1 MRVGV
6 IGGAGFIGSHV
17 VDKLLEAGH
26 DVTVFDIM
34 RPHRPDVRHVVADI
48 LDASRTTLALAGSY
62 DALYLLAAV
71 SDVNDVFHI
80 PVESAQV
87 NIMAVAH
94 VLEAARRTGARRV
107 ILASTTWVYALADQ
121 EEVDEETPLHLDRVN
136 HIYTA
141 SKLSAE
147 MLCHAYHTL
156 YGVDT
161 TILRYGIP
169 YGPRARLGTV
179 LASFVAR
186 ALQGQPIT
194 IHGDGQQWRSLV
206 AVEDLAVGN
215 VAALQNV
222 AENQTYNLDGP
233 ERVEVCRIAQKVRQF
248 FPKLEIR
255 YADGRPGDLPPKVV
269 SSRKAFAHLGWKP
282 QIAFE
287 EGAERYIKWAEEN
300 TMSGRPSRAWAA
312 PPGGELAA
320 NHPGWTQPQ

>member
-48 LDASRTTLALAGSY
+48 LDASRTTVALAGRY

-94 VLEAARRTGARRV
+94 VLEAARRTGAGRV
-107 ILASTTWVYALADQ
+107 ILASTTWVYALAEP
-121 EEVDEETPLHLDRVN
+121 EEVDEETPLHPDRVN

-156 YGVDT
+156 YGVDM

-179 LASFVAR
+179 LANFVSK
-186 ALQGQPIT
+186 ALKGESIT
-194 IHGDGQQWRSLV
+194 IQGDGRQWRSLV

-215 VAALQNV
+215 VAALQS
-222 AENQTYNLDGP
+222 AAQNQTYNLDGP
-233 ERVEVCRIAQKVRQF
+233 ERVEIRRVAEKVRQF
-248 FPKLEIR
+248 FPEVEIQ
-255 YADGRPGDLPPKVV
+255 YADGRRGDLPPKVV
-269 SSRKAFAHLGWKP
+269 SSQKALAQLGWTP
-282 QIAFE
+282 QIGFE
-287 EGAERYIKWAEEN
+287 EGAERYIKWVQES
-300 TMSGRPSRAWAA
+300 TMSERLSRAGAA
-312 PPGGELAA
+312 MPGGAIVSHLSRA
-320 NHPGWTQPQ
+320 QP

>member
-1 MRVGV
+1 VRVGV

-17 VDKLLEAGH
+17 VDKLLEARH

-48 LDASRTTLALAGSY
+48 LDASRTTVALAGGY

-71 SDVNDVFHI
+71 SDVNDVLHI

-107 ILASTTWVYALADQ
+107 ILASTTWVYALAEQ

-136 HIYTA
+136 HLYTA

-147 MLCHAYHTL
+147 MLCHAYHKL

-186 ALQGQPIT
+186 ALQGQPIV
-194 IHGDGQQWRSLV
+194 IHGDGTQWRSLV
-206 AVEDLAVGN
+206 AVEDLALGN
-215 VAALQNV
+215 VAALQN
-222 AENQTYNLDGP
+222 AAKNQIYNLDGP
-233 ERVEVCRIAQKVRQF
+233 ERIEVRRIAEKVRQF
-248 FPKLEIR
+248 FPEVEIH
-255 YADGRPGDLPPKVV
+255 YAEGRPGDLRPKLV
-269 SSRKAFAHLGWKP
+269 SSRKAFAQLGWKP
-282 QIAFE
+282 QVVFE
-287 EGAERYIKWAEEN
+287 EGAERYVKWAEEN
-300 TMSGRPSRAWAA
+300 TMFRRPSRTGVPLGGTTGGIHQIWAR
-312 PPGGELAA
+312 P
-320 NHPGWTQPQ
+320 

>member
-1 MRVGV
+1 VRVGV

-48 LDASRTTLALAGSY
+48 LDASRTTVALAGRY

-94 VLEAARRTGARRV
+94 VLEAARRTGAGRV
-107 ILASTTWVYALADQ
+107 ILASTTWVYALAEPDD
-121 EEVDEETPLHLDRVN
+121 VDEETPLHPDRVN

-156 YGVDT
+156 YGVDM

-179 LASFVAR
+179 LANFVSK
-186 ALQGQPIT
+186 ALKGEPIT
-194 IHGDGQQWRSLV
+194 IQGDGRQWRSLV
-206 AVEDLAVGN
+206 AVEDLAIGN
-215 VAALQNV
+215 VAALQSAAKN
-222 AENQTYNLDGP
+222 ETYNLDGP
-233 ERVEVCRIAQKVRQF
+233 ERVEIRRVAEKVRQF
-248 FPKLEIR
+248 FPELEIQ
-255 YADGRPGDLPPKVV
+255 YADGRRGDLPPKVV
-269 SSRKAFAHLGWKP
+269 SSQKAFAHLGWKP
-282 QIAFE
+282 QIGFE
-287 EGAERYIKWAEEN
+287 EGAERYVKWVQKS
-300 TMSGRPSRAWAA
+300 TMSERLSRAGAA
-312 PPGGELAA
+312 LPGGAIVSHLSRA
-320 NHPGWTQPQ
+320 

>member
-34 RPHRPDVRHVVADI
+34 RPDRRDVRHVVADI
-48 LDASRTTLALAGSY
+48 QDASRTTVALAGRY
-62 DALYLLAAV
+62 DVVYLLAAV

-94 VLEAARRTGARRV
+94 VLEAARRTGAGRV
-107 ILASTTWVYALADQ
+107 ILASTTWVYALAEAD
-121 EEVDEETPLHLDRVN
+121 EVDEDTPLRPDRIN
-136 HIYTA
+136 HVYTA

-156 YGVDT
+156 YGVDM

-179 LASFVAR
+179 LASFVSR
-186 ALQGQPIT
+186 ALQGQPIV
-194 IHGDGQQWRSLV
+194 IDGDGTQWRSLV

-215 VAALQNV
+215 VAALQD
-222 AENQTYNLDGP
+222 AARNQTYNLDGS
-233 ERVEVCRIAQKVRQF
+233 ERIEVRRVAEKVRQF
-248 FPKLEIR
+248 FPELEIQYR
-255 YADGRPGDLPPKVV
+255 ERRSGDLPPKMV
-269 SSRKAFAHLGWKP
+269 SSQRALTQLGWKP
-282 QIAFE
+282 EITFD
-287 EGAERYIKWAEEN
+287 EGAERYIRWMERHA
-300 TMSGRPSRAWAA
+300 SLGHRRRSRAS
-312 PPGGELAA
+312 
-320 NHPGWTQPQ
+320 HR

>member
-17 VDKLLEAGH
+17 VDKLLDAGH

-48 LDASRTTLALAGSY
+48 VDASRTTVALAGRY
-62 DALYLLAAV
+62 DAIYLLAAI

-94 VLEAARRTGARRV
+94 VLEAARRTGAGRV
-107 ILASTTWVYALADQ
+107 ILASTTWVYALADPD
-121 EEVDEETPLHLDRVN
+121 EVDEDTPLRLNRVN
-136 HIYTA
+136 HVYTA

-147 MLCHAYHTL
+147 MLCHSYHTL

-179 LASFVAR
+179 LASFVAL
-186 ALQGQPIT
+186 AMQGRPIV
-194 IHGDGQQWRSLV
+194 IQGDGTQWRSLV
-206 AVEDLAVGN
+206 AVEDLALGN
-215 VAALQNV
+215 VAALQE
-222 AENQTYNLDGP
+222 AAKNQTYNLEGP
-233 ERVEVCRIAQKVRQF
+233 ERIEVRRVAEKVRQF
-248 FPKLEIR
+248 FPEVEIQHTEK
-255 YADGRPGDLPPKVV
+255 RPGDLRPKVV
-269 SSRKAFAHLGWKP
+269 SSRKALAELGWKP
-282 QIAFE
+282 EITFE
-287 EGAERYIKWAEEN
+287 EGAERYIKWVEQ
-300 TMSGRPSRAWAA
+300 SS
-312 PPGGELAA
+312 PPWKRTRL
-320 NHPGWTQPQ
+320 

>member
-1 MRVGV
+1 VRVGV

-48 LDASRTTLALAGSY
+48 LDASRTTVALAGRY

-94 VLEAARRTGARRV
+94 VLEAARRTGAARV
-107 ILASTTWVYALADQ
+107 ILASTTWVYALAEPDD
-121 EEVDEETPLHLDRVN
+121 VDEETPLHPDRVN

-156 YGVDT
+156 YGVDM

-179 LASFVAR
+179 LANFVSK
-186 ALQGQPIT
+186 ALKGEPIT
-194 IHGDGQQWRSLV
+194 IQGDGRQWRSLV
-206 AVEDLAVGN
+206 AVEDLAIGN
-215 VAALQNV
+215 VVALQS
-222 AENQTYNLDGP
+222 AAKNQTYNLDGP
-233 ERVEVCRIAQKVRQF
+233 ERVEIRRVAEKVRQF
-248 FPKLEIR
+248 FPEVEIQ
-255 YADGRPGDLPPKVV
+255 YADGRRGDLPPKVV
-269 SSRKAFAHLGWKP
+269 SSQKAFAHLGWKP
-282 QIAFE
+282 QIGFE
-287 EGAERYIKWAEEN
+287 EGAERYVKWVQKS
-300 TMSGRPSRAWAA
+300 TMSERLSRAGAA
-312 PPGGELAA
+312 LPGGAIVSHLSRA
-320 NHPGWTQPQ
+320 

>member
-1 MRVGV
+1 VRVGV

-48 LDASRTTLALAGSY
+48 LDASRTTVALAGRY

-94 VLEAARRTGARRV
+94 VLEAARRTGAGRV
-107 ILASTTWVYALADQ
+107 ILASTTWVYALAEPD
-121 EEVDEETPLHLDRVN
+121 EVDEETPLHPDRIN
-136 HIYTA
+136 HLYTA

-179 LASFVAR
+179 LANFVSKAIK
-186 ALQGQPIT
+186 GEPIT
-194 IHGDGQQWRSLV
+194 IHGDGRQWRSLV

-215 VAALQNV
+215 VAALQN
-222 AENQTYNLDGP
+222 AAKNETYNLDGP
-233 ERVEVCRIAQKVRQF
+233 ERVEIRRIAATVRQF
-248 FPKLEIR
+248 FPKVQIQYVE
-255 YADGRPGDLPPKVV
+255 GRQGDLPPKVV
-269 SSRKAFAHLGWKP
+269 SSQKAFAHLGWMP
-282 QIAFE
+282 QISFE
-287 EGAERYIKWAEEN
+287 EGAERYVKWVQVRAPEPAMN
-300 TMSGRPSRAWAA
+300 GGAIVSHLSRA
-312 PPGGELAA
+312 
-320 NHPGWTQPQ
+320 

>member
-1 MRVGV
+1 VRIGV

-48 LDASRTTLALAGSY
+48 LDASRTTVALAGRY
-62 DALYLLAAV
+62 DVLYLLAAV

-94 VLEAARRTGARRV
+94 VLEAARRTGAGRV
-107 ILASTTWVYALADQ
+107 ILASTTWVYALAEPDD
-121 EEVDEETPLHLDRVN
+121 VDEETPLHPDRVN

-156 YGVDT
+156 YGVDM

-179 LASFVAR
+179 LANFVSK
-186 ALQGQPIT
+186 ALKGEPIT
-194 IHGDGQQWRSLV
+194 IQGDGRQWRSLV
-206 AVEDLAVGN
+206 AVEDLAIGN
-215 VAALQNV
+215 VAALQS
-222 AENQTYNLDGP
+222 AAKNQTYNLDGP
-233 ERVEVCRIAQKVRQF
+233 ERVEIRHVAEKVRQF
-248 FPKLEIR
+248 FPEVEIQ
-255 YADGRPGDLPPKVV
+255 YADGRRGDLPPKVV
-269 SSRKAFAHLGWKP
+269 SSQKAFAHLGWKP
-282 QIAFE
+282 QIGFE
-287 EGAERYIKWAEEN
+287 EGAERYVKWVQKS
-300 TMSGRPSRAWAA
+300 TMSERLSRAGAA
-312 PPGGELAA
+312 LPAGAIVSHLSRA
-320 NHPGWTQPQ
+320 

>member
-17 VDKLLEAGH
+17 VDKLLDAGH

-34 RPHRPDVRHVVADI
+34 RPHRSDVRHVVADI
-48 LDASRTTLALAGSY
+48 QDASRTTVALAGRY

-71 SDVNDVFHI
+71 SDVNDIFHI

-107 ILASTTWVYALADQ
+107 ILASTTWVYALADA
-121 EEVDEETPLHLDRVN
+121 EEVDEETPLRPDRVN

-179 LASFVAR
+179 LASFVAL
-186 ALQGQPIT
+186 AIQGQPIL
-194 IHGDGQQWRSLV
+194 IQGDGTQWRSLM
-206 AVEDLAVGN
+206 AVEDLALGN
-215 VAALQNV
+215 VAALQD
-222 AENQTYNLDGP
+222 AARNQTYNLDGP
-233 ERVEVCRIAQKVRQF
+233 ERVEVRRVAEKVRQF
-248 FPKLEIR
+248 FPDVEMR
-255 YADGRPGDLPPKVV
+255 YTDKRPGDLRPKIV
-269 SSRKAFAHLGWKP
+269 SSRKALAHLGWKP
-282 QIAFE
+282 AIPFD
-287 EGAERYIKWAEEN
+287 EGAERYIKWAQQ
-300 TMSGRPSRAWAA
+300 SAPLGRPRRTNASTLR
-312 PPGGELAA
+312 PLPVA
-320 NHPGWTQPQ
+320 NHQAWTRL

>member
-17 VDKLLEAGH
+17 VDKLLDAGH

-48 LDASRTTLALAGSY
+48 VDASRTTVALAGRY
-62 DALYLLAAV
+62 DAIYLLAAI

-94 VLEAARRTGARRV
+94 VLEAARRTGAGRV
-107 ILASTTWVYALADQ
+107 ILASTTWVYALADPD
-121 EEVDEETPLHLDRVN
+121 EVDEDTPLRLNRVN
-136 HIYTA
+136 HVYTA

-147 MLCHAYHTL
+147 MLCHSYHTL

-179 LASFVAR
+179 LASFVAL
-186 ALQGQPIT
+186 AMQGRPIV
-194 IHGDGQQWRSLV
+194 IQGDGTQWRSLV
-206 AVEDLAVGN
+206 AVEDLALGN
-215 VAALQNV
+215 VAALQE
-222 AENQTYNLDGP
+222 AAKNQTYNLEGP
-233 ERVEVCRIAQKVRQF
+233 ERIEVRHVAEKVRQF
-248 FPKLEIR
+248 FPDVEIQHTEK
-255 YADGRPGDLPPKVV
+255 RPGDLRPKVV
-269 SSRKAFAHLGWKP
+269 SSRKALTELGWKP
-282 QIAFE
+282 EITFE
-287 EGAERYIKWAEEN
+287 EGAERYIKWVEQ
-300 TMSGRPSRAWAA
+300 SS
-312 PPGGELAA
+312 PP
-320 NHPGWTQPQ
+320 WTRTRL

>member
-34 RPHRPDVRHVVADI
+34 RPHRSDVRHVVADI
-48 LDASRTTLALAGSY
+48 LDASRTTVALAGRY

-94 VLEAARRTGARRV
+94 VLEAARRTGAGRV
-107 ILASTTWVYALADQ
+107 ILASTTWVYALADPEQ
-121 EEVDEETPLHLDRVN
+121 VDEQTPLHPDRVN

-156 YGVDT
+156 YGIDT

-186 ALQGQPIT
+186 ALKGQPIT
-194 IHGDGQQWRSLV
+194 IHGDGRQWRSLV
-206 AVEDLAVGN
+206 AVEDLALGN
-215 VAALQNV
+215 VAALEE
-222 AENQTYNLDGP
+222 AAKNQTYNLDGL
-233 ERVEVCRIAQKVRQF
+233 ERIEIRRIAEKVRQY
-248 FPKLEIR
+248 FPEVKIE
-255 YADGRPGDLPPKVV
+255 YADRRQGDLRPKIV
-269 SSRKAFAHLGWKP
+269 SSQKAFDHLGWKP
-282 QIAFE
+282 QIGFE
-287 EGAERYIKWAEEN
+287 EGAERYVKWVQEN
-300 TMSGRPSRAWAA
+300 TVAERPRRTGA
-312 PPGGELAA
+312 PTSDGTVMARRHVAMRL
-320 NHPGWTQPQ
+320 

>member
-1 MRVGV
+1 VRVGV

-48 LDASRTTLALAGSY
+48 LDASRTTVALAGRY

-80 PVESAQV
+80 PVESTQV

-94 VLEAARRTGARRV
+94 VLEAARRTGAGRV
-107 ILASTTWVYALADQ
+107 ILASTTWVYALAEPDD
-121 EEVDEETPLHLDRVN
+121 VDEETPLHPDRVN

-156 YGVDT
+156 YGVDM

-179 LASFVAR
+179 LANFVSK
-186 ALQGQPIT
+186 ALKGEPIT
-194 IHGDGQQWRSLV
+194 IQGDGRQWRSLV
-206 AVEDLAVGN
+206 AVEDLAIGN
-215 VAALQNV
+215 VAALQSAAKN
-222 AENQTYNLDGP
+222 ETYNLDGP
-233 ERVEVCRIAQKVRQF
+233 ERVEIRRVAEKVRQF
-248 FPKLEIR
+248 FPELEIQ
-255 YADGRPGDLPPKVV
+255 YADGRRGDLPPKVV
-269 SSRKAFAHLGWKP
+269 SSQKAFAHLGWKP
-282 QIAFE
+282 QIGFE
-287 EGAERYIKWAEEN
+287 EGAERYVKWVQKS
-300 TMSGRPSRAWAA
+300 TMSERLSRAGAA
-312 PPGGELAA
+312 LPGGAIVSHLSRA
-320 NHPGWTQPQ
+320 

>member
-1 MRVGV
+1 VRVGV
-6 IGGAGFIGSHV
+6 IGGSGFIGSHV
-17 VDKLLEAGH
+17 VDQLLEAGH

-48 LDASRTTLALAGSY
+48 LNASRTTVALAGSY
-62 DALYLLAAV
+62 DALYLMAAV

-87 NIMAVAH
+87 NIMAVTH

-107 ILASTTWVYALADQ
+107 ILASTTWVYALAEP
-121 EEVDEETPLHLDRVN
+121 EEVDEDTPLRLDRVN
-136 HIYTA
+136 HVYTA

-186 ALQGQPIT
+186 ALQGQPIV
-194 IHGDGQQWRSLV
+194 IQGDGKQWRSLV
-206 AVEDLAVGN
+206 AVEDLALGN
-215 VAALQNV
+215 VAALQD
-222 AENQTYNLDGP
+222 AARNQTYNLDGR
-233 ERVEVCRIAQKVRQF
+233 ERVEVRRIAEKVRQF
-248 FPKLEIR
+248 FPEVEIQ
-255 YADGRPGDLPPKVV
+255 YVDGRPGDLRPKVV
-269 SSRKAFAHLGWKP
+269 SSCKALAHLGWKP
-282 QIAFE
+282 QIVFE
-287 EGAERYIKWAEEN
+287 EGAERYIKWVEEN
-300 TMSGRPSRAWAA
+300 AVSTRPGRAGGVA
-312 PPGGELAA
+312 PRLGPVGRHQA
-320 NHPGWTQPQ
+320 

>member
-48 LDASRTTLALAGSY
+48 VNASRTTVALAGRY

-71 SDVNDVFHI
+71 SDVNDIFHI

-94 VLEAARRTGARRV
+94 VLEAARRTGAGRV
-107 ILASTTWVYALADQ
+107 ILASTTWVYALAEP
-121 EEVDEETPLHLDRVN
+121 EEVDEETPLRPDRVN

-141 SKLSAE
+141 TKLSAE
-147 MLCHAYHTL
+147 MLCHAYHAL
-156 YGVDT
+156 YGLDT

-179 LASFVAR
+179 LARFVAL
-186 ALQGQPIT
+186 ALRGEPIA
-194 IHGDGQQWRSLV
+194 IQGDGLQWRSLV
-206 AVEDLAVGN
+206 AVEDLALGN
-215 VAALQNV
+215 VAALQD
-222 AENQTYNLDGP
+222 AAKNQTYNLDGA
-233 ERVEVCRIAQKVRQF
+233 ERVEVRRIADKVRQF
-248 FPKLEIR
+248 FPDVEMR
-255 YADGRPGDLPPKVV
+255 YTDARPGDLKPKVV
-269 SSRKAFAHLGWKP
+269 SSRKALAHLGWKP
-282 QIAFE
+282 QMGFD
-287 EGAERYIKWAEEN
+287 EGAERYIDWVQQSAAF
-300 TMSGRPSRAWAA
+300 GRHPSRTIASTVRRPPVDGHPAWTR
-312 PPGGELAA
+312 L
-320 NHPGWTQPQ
+320 

>member
-1 MRVGV
+1 VRVGV

-48 LDASRTTLALAGSY
+48 LDASRTTVALAGRY

-94 VLEAARRTGARRV
+94 VLEAARRTGAGRV
-107 ILASTTWVYALADQ
+107 ILASTTWVYALAEPD
-121 EEVDEETPLHLDRVN
+121 EVDEETPLHPDRIN
-136 HIYTA
+136 HLYTA

-156 YGVDT
+156 YGVDM

-179 LASFVAR
+179 LASFVSN
-186 ALQGQPIT
+186 ALKGQPIT
-194 IHGDGQQWRSLV
+194 IQGDGRQWRSLI

-215 VAALQNV
+215 VAALQN
-222 AENQTYNLDGP
+222 AAKNQTYNLDGP
-233 ERVEVCRIAQKVRQF
+233 ERVEIHRVAEKVRQF
-248 FPKLEIR
+248 FPEVEIQ
-255 YADGRPGDLPPKVV
+255 YTDGRRGDLPPKVV
-269 SSRKAFAHLGWKP
+269 SSQKAFAHLGWKP
-282 QIAFE
+282 QIGFE
-287 EGAERYIKWAEEN
+287 EGAERYVKWVQETTLSE
-300 TMSGRPSRAWAA
+300 RLSRAGAA
-312 PPGGELAA
+312 MPGGAIMSHLSRA
-320 NHPGWTQPQ
+320 

>member
-1 MRVGV
+1 VRVGV

-48 LDASRTTLALAGSY
+48 LDASRTTVALAGRY

-80 PVESAQV
+80 PVESTQV

-94 VLEAARRTGARRV
+94 VLEAARRTGAGRV
-107 ILASTTWVYALADQ
+107 ILASTSWVYALAEPD
-121 EEVDEETPLHLDRVN
+121 EVDEETPLHPDRIN
-136 HIYTA
+136 HLYTA

-156 YGVDT
+156 YGVDM

-179 LASFVAR
+179 LANFVSN
-186 ALQGQPIT
+186 ALRGQPIT
-194 IHGDGQQWRSLV
+194 IQGDGRQWRSLI

-215 VAALQNV
+215 VAALQNS
-222 AENQTYNLDGP
+222 AKNQTYNLDGP
-233 ERVEVCRIAQKVRQF
+233 ERVEIRRVAEKVRQF
-248 FPKLEIR
+248 FPEVEIQ
-255 YADGRPGDLPPKVV
+255 YTDGRRGDLPPKVV
-269 SSRKAFAHLGWKP
+269 SSQKAFAHLGWKP
-282 QIAFE
+282 QIGFE
-287 EGAERYIKWAEEN
+287 EGAERYVKWVQETTLSE
-300 TMSGRPSRAWAA
+300 RLSRAGAA
-312 PPGGELAA
+312 MPGGAIMSHLSRA
-320 NHPGWTQPQ
+320 

>member
-1 MRVGV
+1 VRVGV

-48 LDASRTTLALAGSY
+48 LDASRTTVALAGRY

-94 VLEAARRTGARRV
+94 VLEAARRTGAGRV
-107 ILASTTWVYALADQ
+107 ILASTTWVYALAEPD
-121 EEVDEETPLHLDRVN
+121 EVDEETPLHPDRIN
-136 HIYTA
+136 HLYTA

-156 YGVDT
+156 YGVDM

-179 LASFVAR
+179 LANFVSN
-186 ALQGQPIT
+186 ALKGQPIT
-194 IHGDGQQWRSLV
+194 IQGDGRQWRSLV

-215 VAALQNV
+215 VAALQN
-222 AENQTYNLDGP
+222 AAKNQTYNLDGP
-233 ERVEVCRIAQKVRQF
+233 DRVEIRRVAEKVRQF
-248 FPKLEIR
+248 FPEVEIQHTE
-255 YADGRPGDLPPKVV
+255 GRRGDLPPKVV
-269 SSRKAFAHLGWKP
+269 SSQKAFAHLGWKP
-282 QIAFE
+282 QIGFE
-287 EGAERYIKWAEEN
+287 EGAERYVKWVQETTLSE
-300 TMSGRPSRAWAA
+300 RLSRAGAA
-312 PPGGELAA
+312 MPGGAIMSHLSRA
-320 NHPGWTQPQ
+320 